1 MLSQKK
7 SGNQN
12 ACVNQI
18 DISSIE
24 GDVDIISVSFIVAP
38 FSKNDKCWQAFF
50 FLVYFFPFFIFR
62 FFISLVGEGG
72 VFMMM
77 LMIEGKGDDIM
88 MDDRNGNR

>member
-1 MLSQKK
+1 MILSQKK

-50 FLVYFFPFFIFR
+50 FLVYFFPFFIFAFR
-62 FFISLVGEGG
+62 WWEGG
-72 VFMMM
+72 SVH
-77 LMIEGKGDDIM
+77 DDV
-88 MDDRNGNR
+88 DDRRKGGRYYDGR